1 MAMAMP
7 NMSVER
13 MQFWIER
20 PTQLK
25 TLLAEMSTSEQL
37 KYIYET
43 PTTIELKGETF
54 DPIEFLLSDKR
65 VCIYENLNDV
75 LSLWPKTLVSGQRR
89 RIRYT
94 HTKKAAYNSDIRH
107 DLPEQHVFEW
117 RSIDL
122 FYTAAEMLKYHFDYG
137 HAMGLSPSTPNILY
151 ENSDTFGVSVLV
163 IQKGKLPDDP
173 WQLKVVFYNDTE
185 TVWPAGTR
193 VFFLDSTE

>member
-1 MAMAMP
+1 MSNQHFTLLAKMAMAMP

-43 PTTIELKGETF
+43 
-54 DPIEFLLSDKR
+54 
-65 VCIYENLNDV
+65 LNDV